1 MIDKRMTKWSKILFI
16 LGGSLLYAAGMNLFI
31 TPIDLYSG
39 GAVGFAQLINLF
51 FNKLVDGAAINL
63 YGVIYMLINIPL
75 LLVAYKSVGKSFF
88 VKTLVGSLAISFFMT
103 IVPTATTPI
112 VEDYLTSVLIGGII
126 TGFGIGLI
134 LLAGGCG
141 GGVDIIGVWAAKK
154 YKGASVGKISLA
166 VNGVLFLVLL
176 LLFDVSIVIYSLI
189 YMVFFTIVL
198 DKVHYQNI
206 NVRLMIFTKQEGIDE
221 QITCKT
227 GRGVTKWNGT
237 GAYTEE
243 DMNILVSCINKYEV
257 SEFMEII
264 HGIDPKAFIIV
275 DEGVYVSGNFEKRI

>member
-1 MIDKRMTKWSKILFI
+1 MIDKLQTKWTKVLFI
-16 LGGSLLYAAGMNLFI
+16 LGGSLLYAAAMNWFI

-51 FNKLVDGAAINL
+51 LGKIIQLGTVNL

-75 LLVAYKSVGKSFF
+75 LLLAYKSVGRMFF
-88 VKTLVGSLAISFFMT
+88 LKTLLGSLAISFFIT
-103 IVPTATTPI
+103 IVPTASTPV
-112 VEDYLTSVLIGGII
+112 VEDYLTSVLIGGIMS
-126 TGFGIGLI
+126 GLGVGLI

-166 VNGVLFLVLL
+166 VNAILFLALL
-176 LLFDVSIVIYSLI
+176 LLFDVSIVIYSII
-189 YMVFFTIVL
+189 YVVFFTIVL

-206 NVRLMIFTKQEGIDE
+206 NVRLMIFTKEDGID
-221 QITCKT
+221 QKITQKT

-237 GAYTEE
+237 GAYTHE
-243 DMNILVSCINKYEV
+243 DMEILISCINKYEV
-257 SEFMEII
+257 TEFMELI
-264 HGIDPKAFIIV
+264 HEIDPKAFIIV

>member
-1 MIDKRMTKWSKILFI
+1 MLDKRMTKWSKILFI

>member
-1 MIDKRMTKWSKILFI
+1 
-16 LGGSLLYAAGMNLFI
+16 
-31 TPIDLYSG
+31 
-39 GAVGFAQLINLF
+39 
-51 FNKLVDGAAINL
+51 
-63 YGVIYMLINIPL
+63 
-75 LLVAYKSVGKSFF
+75 
-88 VKTLVGSLAISFFMT
+88 
-103 IVPTATTPI
+103 
-112 VEDYLTSVLIGGII
+112 
-126 TGFGIGLI
+126 
-134 LLAGGCG
+134 
-141 GGVDIIGVWAAKK
+141 
-154 YKGASVGKISLA
+154 
-166 VNGVLFLVLL
+166 
-176 LLFDVSIVIYSLI
+176 
-189 YMVFFTIVL
+189 MVFFTIVL